1 MKYVHGIEIL
11 MITNPIVVITGATNG
26 LGQLVASEL
35 AKLGAHLILTAR
47 SKDKAEAT
55 KKMIKSIAPK
65 AEVEFFFGDLSL
77 MKDVKRIGNE
87 INI

>member
-1 MKYVHGIEIL
+1 
-11 MITNPIVVITGATNG
+11 
-26 LGQLVASEL
+26 
-35 AKLGAHLILTAR
+35 
-47 SKDKAEAT
+47 
-55 KKMIKSIAPK
+55 MIKSIAPK